1 MEHTIT
7 CNPDYSMLTVT
18 IPGGETLKVE
28 ASAMAAMDSNITMK
42 TKLKGGFGRLLSG
55 ESLFINDFTAENSPG
70 KIMIS
75 PGAPGD
81 VKHFNINHNTIYL
94 QNSGYVASTPD
105 VTLDTKFQGF
115 KGFFSGE
122 SLFFIKCSGQGDI
135 WFNSFGAIIE
145 INVNGEYVVDT
156 GYIVGFEETLQ
167 YNVTTVGGLKSTLL
181 SGEGLVCK
189 FTGQGK
195 LWIQTRQVPL
205 FSNWLLPFRPV
216 RRSTND

>member
-1 MEHTIT
+1 MEHSIS

-18 IPGGETLKVE
+18 IPAGKTLKAE
-28 ASAMAAMDSNITMK
+28 ASAMAAMDSNIKMK
-42 TKLKGGFGRLLSG
+42 TKLKGGFGRFLSG
-55 ESLFINDFTAENSPG
+55 ESLFINEFTAEGSSG

-75 PGAPGD
+75 PGSPGD
-81 VKHFNINHNTIYL
+81 IKHFSINNNTIFL

-105 VTLDTKFQGF
+105 VTLDTKFQGL

-122 SLFFIKCSGQGDI
+122 SLFFIKCSGQGEI
-135 WFNSFGAIIE
+135 WFNSFGAILE
-145 INVNGEYVVDT
+145 IDVTGEYVVDT

-167 YNVTTVGGLKSTLL
+167 YHVTTVGGLKSTFL

-189 FTGQGK
+189 FTGHGK
-195 LWIQTRQVPL
+195 LWIQTRQAPSFAGWL
-205 FSNWLLPFRPV
+205 FPFRPV